1 MAAALVTG
9 ASRAAG
15 IAAEVARTLA
25 RNGWALALTGYPP
38 HDAREGWS
46 SEPDDLA
53 IELDATWHEDDLGDP
68 EAPARVLDA
77 AEVAVGPLTALVNVH
92 AHSETGGLLEATPE
106 QLDRHWA
113 VNARGTALLSAEFAR
128 RFRGEP
134 GAGRIVNFTSG
145 LPLAGE
151 LAYAAGKGALEWITV
166 SSAAELAPRG
176 VTVNAV
182 DPGPTDTGWLSF
194 ELRERIELEM
204 PLGRLGRPEDVV
216 GLVAFLCSPA
226 GGWITGQVLHCD
238 GGWSSARAV
247 RVGREPA

>member
-53 IELDATWHEDDLGDP
+53 SELDATWHEDDLGDP

-113 VNARGTALLSAEFAR
+113 VNARGTALLSAEFVR

-166 SSAAELAPRG
+166 AVAVVAMVVATVVLSRSAARHDLIHEHELAD
-176 VTVNAV
+176 V
-182 DPGPTDTGWLSF
+182 LS
-194 ELRERIELEM
+194 RTERDE
-204 PLGRLGRPEDVV
+204 
-216 GLVAFLCSPA
+216 
-226 GGWITGQVLHCD
+226 
-238 GGWSSARAV
+238 
-247 RVGREPA
+247 